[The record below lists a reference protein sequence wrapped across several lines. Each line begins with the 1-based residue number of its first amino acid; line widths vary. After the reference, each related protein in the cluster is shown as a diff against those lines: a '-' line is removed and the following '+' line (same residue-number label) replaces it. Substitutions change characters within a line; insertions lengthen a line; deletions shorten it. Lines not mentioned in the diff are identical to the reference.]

1 MRTVDD
7 TVYYKICFQTLSCLV
22 RCVWRRDLGEG
33 FRAVDV
39 LVGFDE
45 AEQIMSTLIEQLHK
59 ILISSQLQEK
69 VKYYALLFLK
79 ILTSVSDNVSQN
91 TMVSNDYVYL

>member
-7 TVYYKICFQTLSCLV
+7 TVDYKIYFQTLSCLV

-91 TMVSNDYVYL
+91 TMVGNDYVYL